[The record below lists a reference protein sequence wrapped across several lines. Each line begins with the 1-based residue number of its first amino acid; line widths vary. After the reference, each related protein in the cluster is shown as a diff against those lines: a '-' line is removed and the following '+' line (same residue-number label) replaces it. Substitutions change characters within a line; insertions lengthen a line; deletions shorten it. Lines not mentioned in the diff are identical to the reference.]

1 MVEELVADTERKVVH
16 YPACLPVCRIKRYI
30 ISFVDIT
37 LVTMPEQVLVHLV
50 QSRCVVASV
59 ELLRQEQARHSSV
72 DSFSSV
78 IHPRLGFVCFELLSA
93 AEVLNHRVL
102 VSCKE
107 LHAEATQTTEYRTE
121 GLLESL
127 ERETKYVGETE
138 RADT

>member
-1 MVEELVADTERKVVH
+1 MLAIRFKAERSLCVARCV
-16 YPACLPVCRIKRYI
+16 
-30 ISFVDIT
+30 ISSFDIT

-93 AEVLNHRVL
+93 VEVLNHRGREENRPRAQPVHNA
-102 VSCKE
+102 CE
-107 LHAEATQTTEYRTE
+107 PTLHACAPLFVY
-121 GLLESL
+121 S
-127 ERETKYVGETE
+127 RELGTKGS
-138 RADT
+138 